1 MFNQTF
7 DSSVIRHIAVVG
19 SGLAGLTAAIQLGG
33 LGHKVTVLEKSRGP
47 GGRLAAKRVPGG
59 SADIGAQYFTSR
71 NPDFLPFLRKFAGET
86 CFAPWQ
92 GRFGFQLSKDEWQ
105 PFPDEP
111 RYVGTPRMTAITRA
125 LSAHVSVV
133 TETRVGKLAGNNQ
146 QWSLFDTETRH
157 LGDFDQVIITAPPAQ
172 ARDLLAD
179 SQLDTLAGW
188 LDDPVQRVL
197 PCWAVAAHFQ
207 VSPWPHHEGM
217 RCQHPA
223 LFWVANNSSKPGR
236 NDSGQWWVIHA
247 SPEWTEQHLDSP
259 AEQVA
264 EQLVE
269 AFREVVG
276 FDSAPDE
283 VVTHRW
289 LYARSE
295 GGEQPGH
302 LWFGDWNIGLAGD
315 WLAGGR
321 VEGAFDSACG
331 LVAEISA
338 VSATR

>member
-7 DSSVIRHIAVVG
+7 DSPVIRRVAVVG
-19 SGLAGLTAAIQLGG
+19 SGLAGLTAAIQLKG
-33 LGHKVTVLEKSRGP
+33 LGHDVTVFEKSRGP

-71 NPDFLPFLRKFAGET
+71 NPDFLPFLHKFGGD
-86 CFAPWQ
+86 CFGPWQ
-92 GRFGFQLSKDEWQ
+92 GRFGFQAPGGEWE
-105 PFPDEP
+105 PFPEET

-125 LSAHVSVV
+125 LSAHAHVV
-133 TETRVGKLAGNNQ
+133 AETRIGKLVRKDQA
-146 QWSLFDTETRH
+146 WSVSDTEGNP

-172 ARDLLAD
+172 ARELLANSGLYD
-179 SQLDTLAGW
+179 LAAH
-188 LDDPVQRVL
+188 LDDHVQRVL

-207 VSPWPHHEGM
+207 VPPWTHHEGM

-236 NDSGQWWVIHA
+236 NDSGQWWVFHA
-247 SPEWTEQHLDSP
+247 SPTWTEQHVDRP
-259 AEQVA
+259 ADEVA
-264 EQLVE
+264 ECLLE
-269 AFREVVG
+269 AFREVTDFQTG
-276 FDSAPDE
+276 PDDM
-283 VVTHRW
+283 VTHRW

-302 LWFGDWNIGLAGD
+302 LWFPDQNIGLAGD
-315 WLAGGR
+315 WLSGGR

-331 LVAEISA
+331 LVAELNA
-338 VSATR
+338 LPVAQ

>member
-7 DSSVIRHIAVVG
+7 DSPVIRHVAVVG
-19 SGLAGLTAAIQLGG
+19 SGLAGLTAAIQLKG
-33 LGHKVTVLEKSRGP
+33 LGHDVTVFEKSRGP
-47 GGRLAAKRVPGG
+47 GGRLAAKRVSGG

-71 NPDFLPFLRKFAGET
+71 NPDFLPFLRKFGGVD
-86 CFAPWQ
+86 CFGPWQ
-92 GRFGFQLSKDEWQ
+92 GRFGFQAPGGEWQ
-105 PFPDEP
+105 PFPEET

-125 LSAHVSVV
+125 LSAHAQVV
-133 TETRVGKLAGNNQ
+133 AETRVGKLARKDQ
-146 QWSLFDTETRH
+146 AWSVYDTGDNH

-172 ARDLLAD
+172 ARELLAE
-179 SQLDTLAGW
+179 SGLHELAAH

-207 VSPWPHHEGM
+207 APPWPHHEAM

-236 NDSGQWWVIHA
+236 NDNGQWWVIHA
-247 SPEWTEQHLDSP
+247 SPTWSKQHVESP
-259 AEQVA
+259 ADEVA
-264 EQLVE
+264 ERLLE
-269 AFREVVG
+269 AFREVTN
-276 FDSAPDE
+276 FQIWPDDL
-283 VVTHRW
+283 VTHRW

-302 LWFGDWNIGLAGD
+302 LWFPEHNIGLAGD
-315 WLAGGR
+315 WLSGGR

-331 LVAEISA
+331 LIAELNALPASQ
-338 VSATR
+338 